1 MPTAQKAATI
11 DQLTDQLQR
20 AQLTIVA
27 DYRGLG
33 VGALQGLR
41 GNLRPVGAEFR
52 VAKNTL
58 TTIAAGRAG
67 IEGMDSL
74 LEGPTALVLAYD
86 DPVQASKIVTDFVR
100 TSRVLTVR
108 GGVMG
113 NRLVSPPDID
123 ALATLPPREEL
134 LARLVGMLA
143 SPLTRVVGV
152 LGGPIRSLPYVLN
165 ARAEQLGGG
174 AEAPAEAAA
183 AD

>member
-11 DQLTDQLQR
+11 NELTDRLSR

-33 VGALQGLR
+33 VGDLQGLR
-41 GNLRPVGAEFR
+41 GSLRPIGAEFR

-58 TTIAAGRAG
+58 TSIAAGRAG
-67 IEGMDSL
+67 IEGMEGL

-86 DPVQASKIVTDFVR
+86 DPVQTSKVVTDFVR

-108 GGVMG
+108 GGVM
-113 NRLVSPPDID
+113 NNQLVSAPDID
-123 ALATLPPREEL
+123 AIATLPSREEL
-134 LARLVGMLA
+134 LARVVGMLA
-143 SPLTRVVGV
+143 APMARLVGV
-152 LGGPIRSLPYVLN
+152 LGGPVRSLPYVLN
-165 ARAEQLGGG
+165 ARVDQLGGG
-174 AEAPAEAAA
+174 QEEAVA